1 MNQWQRYSLFLPHEI
16 ITPVF
21 YFGKMNWVFKSLS
34 KATMALN
41 FLPCLLLKPL
51 RTPVLPFVISSFISS
66 SVRSLPAFCRKMGKP
81 HSLLSQRTT
90 LWKNCI
96 FPVPHFGQVHSDS
109 LCPKIFWH
117 ESIRFASPL
126 LSRPCSRQMFPIR
139 SVRESIPKYTDCFR
153 PDCFSLGSER
163 FSVISVSCRTECGW

>member
-1 MNQWQRYSLFLPHEI
+1 MNQWQRYSLFLPYEI

-21 YFGKMNWVFKSLS
+21 YFGKMNWVLKSLS

-41 FLPCLLLKPL
+41 FLPCLLLNPL

-66 SVRSLPAFCRKMGKP
+66 SVRSFPAFCRKMGKP

-117 ESIRFASPL
+117 ESSSEVIRLVYS
-126 LSRPCSRQMFPIR
+126 
-139 SVRESIPKYTDCFR
+139 SIPRRK
-153 PDCFSLGSER
+153 SLS
-163 FSVISVSCRTECGW
+163 SISPRSILASDWSHSPVMATSASCISLTT